1 MLGAARSF
9 GLVETQH
16 GGFVSMTRL
25 GRNVLD
31 DAERSNALAEAF
43 LNVPLHAK
51 MYEQYQGN
59 ALPPPAAV
67 ERHMEGL
74 GVPPKQ
80 KERARQ
86 TFTKS
91 ARFAGFIDS
100 STERFI
106 RPATA
111 PDLPAASAS
120 RWRNCQRAADLPWLV
135 DEVVPGL
142 AAQRDDVFVGFED
155 PVRQPVVAHE
165 LPDILHRVQLS
176 ARTVMLS
183 GIASLGVKCQPA

>member
-1 MLGAARSF
+1 MNQTAAGGTFRSMLGAARSF

-111 PDLPAASAS
+111 PDRRHYVKARVRVHEYPDGTMAVFHGPRCLARYHADGQPIDSQTREAA
-120 RWRNCQRAADLPWLV
+120 
-135 DEVVPGL
+135 
-142 AAQRDDVFVGFED
+142 
-155 PVRQPVVAHE
+155 
-165 LPDILHRVQLS
+165 
-176 ARTVMLS
+176 
-183 GIASLGVKCQPA
+183 

>member
-1 MLGAARSF
+1 MNQTAAGGTFRSMLGAARSF

-86 TFTKS
+86 TFTS
-91 ARFAGFIDS
+91 QPALPGS
-100 STERFI
+100 LI
-106 RPATA
+106 RQPSGSYD
-111 PDLPAASAS
+111 PLQHPICPP
-120 RWRNCQRAADLPWLV
+120 RQRQNCQRAAVTVTVEDSISTRSWWRCWKRYRPLETNGRRV
-135 DEVVPGL
+135 SESDGL
-142 AAQRDDVFVGFED
+142 EPSR
-155 PVRQPVVAHE
+155 
-165 LPDILHRVQLS
+165 
-176 ARTVMLS
+176 
-183 GIASLGVKCQPA
+183 